1 MSSPTYAVTIKTVE
15 VAESKLSE
23 RKRQSLPPLYP
34 SNNDVK
40 GKKLYS
46 TNVKSHRSASTAG
59 GRKITKSRKPL
70 RDQTN
75 DNGSNVQTRKNE
87 SSIACKRS
95 SQKDTLKPKAL
106 LMGLSNEATCSK
118 KKTCTYFTCL
128 VFVLSS
134 RADSNNVLSY

>member
-1 MSSPTYAVTIKTVE
+1 
-15 VAESKLSE
+15 
-23 RKRQSLPPLYP
+23 
-34 SNNDVK
+34 VK
-40 GKKLYS
+40 E
-46 TNVKSHRSASTAG
+46 
-59 GRKITKSRKPL
+59 
-70 RDQTN
+70 N
-75 DNGSNVQTRKNE
+75 DNLFLHYIHPTMMSKERSYTARTSKVIGLQVQPAAARSPNHGSLFEIKLMTMVLNVQTRKNE

-128 VFVLSS
+128 VFVLLS